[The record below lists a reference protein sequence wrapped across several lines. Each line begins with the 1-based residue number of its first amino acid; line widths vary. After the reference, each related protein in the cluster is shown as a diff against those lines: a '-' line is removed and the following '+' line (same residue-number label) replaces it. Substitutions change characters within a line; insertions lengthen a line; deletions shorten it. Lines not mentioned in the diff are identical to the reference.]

1 MSTSYSPTGPLPIA
15 QVSDSRLSTPS
26 KPKHHAHSA
35 FGLVSIHGF
44 VLSSSF
50 LALSL
55 GLVAIRSGLA
65 KSFKYHWMIQLVASA
80 FILLGC
86 GMGIILTFKH
96 GGRFHTTHQ
105 WLGLLLGLGVEDCR
119 FELPCLGWEDSCS
132 DRECQCCVVSFYL
145 RSGCFFDRWLTLAVV

>member
-105 WLGLLLGLGVEDCR
+105 WLGLLLGLGVVVQSW
-119 FELPCLGWEDSCS
+119 LGWRHHVIFVKIGRRTAVSNYHVWVG
-132 DRECQCCVVSFYL
+132 RTLVVIGNVNVAL
-145 RSGCFFDRWLTLAVV
+145 

>member
-26 KPKHHAHSA
+26 KPKHHAHGA

-105 WLGLLLGLGVEDCR
+105 WLGLLLGLGVVVQSW
-119 FELPCLGWEDSCS
+119 LGWRHHVIFVKIGRRTAVSNYHVWVG
-132 DRECQCCVVSFYL
+132 RTLVVIGNVNVAL
-145 RSGCFFDRWLTLAVV
+145 